1 MYVHLKR
8 NKYII
13 LPFALVYTLSLVSQ
27 SIAIG
32 SSLCQLQS
40 LYNAHT
46 QHKHL
51 ATSPYKV
58 GVFTPL
64 VDSNASPIFPYP
76 FEAVVLL

>member
-51 ATSPYKV
+51 ATL
-58 GVFTPL
+58 GIGL
-64 VDSNASPIFPYP
+64 LPIKSVSLPR
-76 FEAVVLL
+76 L